1 MRRRTFLHTRI
12 FTEVLVRFPT
22 GVLSYA
28 DTSVRQHV
36 CTSMHQYI
44 CMSVHQRR
52 TFLHTR
58 IFTEVLVRFPT
69 GVLSY
74 ADTSVRQHVCTSMHQ
89 YICMSV
95 HQRSGVS
102 VRPCGLAVSNV
113 CFRPCPFI
121 CLVAS
126 SFLSAK
132 EYTNPPVCIVSP
144 LRGSIWLRSGSLSF
158 ICLVASSFLSAKE
171 YTNPPV
177 CIVSPLRGSI
187 WLRSGSL
194 WRSSAPSRCVFT
206 PYLCIQAAGQ
216 CSRCAYR
223 TRFRLSFGQLEGIGR
238 PIPAGL
244 VTGRSIPNPSRTD
257 SY

>member
-28 DTSVRQHV
+28 DTS
-36 CTSMHQYI
+36 I
-44 CMSVHQRR
+44 
-52 TFLHTR
+52 
-58 IFTEVLVRFPT
+58 
-69 GVLSY
+69 
-74 ADTSVRQHVCTSMHQ
+74 RQHVCTSMHQ

-102 VRPCGLAVSNV
+102 VRPCGPAFSNV
-113 CFRPCPFI
+113 CFRPSSLI

-132 EYTNPPVCIVSP
+132 EYTN
-144 LRGSIWLRSGSLSF
+144 L
-158 ICLVASSFLSAKE
+158 
-171 YTNPPV
+171 PV

-194 WRSSAPSRCVFT
+194 WRSSAPFRLVFT
-206 PYLCIQAAGQ
+206 PYLCPQAAGQ
-216 CSRCAYR
+216 CSRCAHR
-223 TRFRLSFGQLEGIGR
+223 PRFRLSFGQLEGIGR

>member
-1 MRRRTFLHTRI
+1 MR
-12 FTEVLVRFPT
+12 
-22 GVLSYA
+22 
-28 DTSVRQHV
+28 
-36 CTSMHQYI
+36 
-44 CMSVHQRR
+44 RR

-144 LRGSIWLRSGSLSF
+144 LRGSIWLRSGSL
-158 ICLVASSFLSAKE
+158 
-171 YTNPPV
+171 
-177 CIVSPLRGSI
+177 
-187 WLRSGSL
+187 
-194 WRSSAPSRCVFT
+194 WRSSAPFRLVFT

-216 CSRCAYR
+216 CSRCAHR
-223 TRFRLSFGQLEGIGR
+223 PRLRLSFGQQEGIGR

>member
-12 FTEVLVRFPT
+12 FTEVLVWFPT

-28 DTSVRQHV
+28 DTSIRQHA
-36 CTSMHQYI
+36 CT
-44 CMSVHQRR
+44 
-52 TFLHTR
+52 
-58 IFTEVLVRFPT
+58 
-69 GVLSY
+69 
-74 ADTSVRQHVCTSMHQ
+74 
-89 YICMSV
+89 SV

-102 VRPCGLAVSNV
+102 VRPCGPAFSNV
-113 CFRPCPFI
+113 CFRPC
-121 CLVAS
+121 
-126 SFLSAK
+126 
-132 EYTNPPVCIVSP
+132 
-144 LRGSIWLRSGSLSF
+144 SF

-171 YTNPPV
+171 YTNLPV

-206 PYLCIQAAGQ
+206 PYLCTQAAGQ
-216 CSRCAYR
+216 CSRCAHR
-223 TRFRLSFGQLEGIGR
+223 PRFRLSFGQLEGIGR

>member
-1 MRRRTFLHTRI
+1 MR
-12 FTEVLVRFPT
+12 
-22 GVLSYA
+22 
-28 DTSVRQHV
+28 
-36 CTSMHQYI
+36 
-44 CMSVHQRR
+44 RR

-102 VRPCGLAVSNV
+102 VRPCGPAFSNV
-113 CFRPCPFI
+113 CFRSSSLI

-132 EYTNPPVCIVSP
+132 EYTN
-144 LRGSIWLRSGSLSF
+144 L
-158 ICLVASSFLSAKE
+158 
-171 YTNPPV
+171 PV

-194 WRSSAPSRCVFT
+194 WCFYPLSLHPSGRAMFPMRTPPPVSSLFW
-206 PYLCIQAAGQ
+206 AAGRYRATETCGFGYRQ
-216 CSRCAYR
+216 VYPQSVADGFLLATANSKVSFELLKGFPVTPGNDLAPCGGGLPLRSREAC
-223 TRFRLSFGQLEGIGR
+223 FL
-238 PIPAGL
+238 PAVCVPEAAL
-244 VTGRSIPNPSRTD
+244 VP
-257 SY
+257 

>member
-12 FTEVLVRFPT
+12 FTEVLVW
-22 GVLSYA
+22 
-28 DTSVRQHV
+28 
-36 CTSMHQYI
+36 
-44 CMSVHQRR
+44 
-52 TFLHTR
+52 
-58 IFTEVLVRFPT
+58 FPT

-102 VRPCGLAVSNV
+102 VRPCGPAVSNV

-144 LRGSIWLRSGSLSF
+144 LRGSIWLRSGSL
-158 ICLVASSFLSAKE
+158 
-171 YTNPPV
+171 
-177 CIVSPLRGSI
+177 
-187 WLRSGSL
+187 
-194 WRSSAPSRCVFT
+194 WRCSAPSRCVFT
-206 PYLCIQAAGQ
+206 PYLCPPSGRAMLPMRTPPPVSSLFWAAGRYRATDTCGFGYRQ
-216 CSRCAYR
+216 VYPQSVADGFLLATANSKVSFELLKGFPVTPGNDLAPCGGGLPLRSREAC
-223 TRFRLSFGQLEGIGR
+223 FL
-238 PIPAGL
+238 PAVCVPEAAL
-244 VTGRSIPNPSRTD
+244 VP
-257 SY
+257 

>member
-12 FTEVLVRFPT
+12 FTEVLVWFPT

-28 DTSVRQHV
+28 DTSIRQHV
-36 CTSMHQYI
+36 CTSMHQYV
-44 CMSVHQRR
+44 CM
-52 TFLHTR
+52 
-58 IFTEVLVRFPT
+58 P
-69 GVLSY
+69 
-74 ADTSVRQHVCTSMHQ
+74 
-89 YICMSV
+89 V

-113 CFRPCPFI
+113 CFRPC
-121 CLVAS
+121 
-126 SFLSAK
+126 
-132 EYTNPPVCIVSP
+132 
-144 LRGSIWLRSGSLSF
+144 SF

-177 CIVSPLRGSI
+177 CIVSLLRGSI

-194 WRSSAPSRCVFT
+194 WRCSAPFRLVFT

-216 CSRCAYR
+216 RSRCAHR
-223 TRFRLSFGQLEGIGR
+223 PRFRPSFGQQEGIGR
-238 PIPAGL
+238 PIPLGL

-257 SY
+257 SCVLKDTARCPLSYSKGFRLLPETTLPLAGAGFPSEVGKPVSYLRYACRKLRLCRETNH

>member
-1 MRRRTFLHTRI
+1 MR
-12 FTEVLVRFPT
+12 
-22 GVLSYA
+22 
-28 DTSVRQHV
+28 
-36 CTSMHQYI
+36 
-44 CMSVHQRR
+44 RR

-102 VRPCGLAVSNV
+102 VRPCGPAFSNV
-113 CFRPCPFI
+113 CFRPC
-121 CLVAS
+121 
-126 SFLSAK
+126 
-132 EYTNPPVCIVSP
+132 
-144 LRGSIWLRSGSLSF
+144 SF

-171 YTNPPV
+171 YTNLPV

-194 WRSSAPSRCVFT
+194 WRFSTTSRCVFT
-206 PYLCIQAAGQ
+206 PYLCTQAAGQ
-216 CSRCAYR
+216 CSRCAHRTPAPSFFWAAGRYR
-223 TRFRLSFGQLEGIGR
+223 SPDTFGVGNRQVYPQSVWDGFLCPRRHSKVSFELLKGFPVTPGNDLAPCGGGLPLRSREACFL
-238 PIPAGL
+238 PAVCVPEAAL
-244 VTGRSIPNPSRTD
+244 VP
-257 SY
+257 

>member
-36 CTSMHQYI
+36 CTS
-44 CMSVHQRR
+44 
-52 TFLHTR
+52 
-58 IFTEVLVRFPT
+58 
-69 GVLSY
+69 
-74 ADTSVRQHVCTSMHQ
+74 
-89 YICMSV
+89 V

-102 VRPCGLAVSNV
+102 VRPCGLGASNV
-113 CFRPCPFI
+113 CFRPC
-121 CLVAS
+121 
-126 SFLSAK
+126 
-132 EYTNPPVCIVSP
+132 
-144 LRGSIWLRSGSLSF
+144 SL

-194 WRSSAPSRCVFT
+194 WRSSAPFRCVFT
-206 PYLCIQAAGQ
+206 PYLCPQAAGQ
-216 CSRCAYR
+216 CSRCAHRTPVSSLFWAAGRYR
-223 TRFRLSFGQLEGIGR
+223 ATDTCGFGYRQVYPQSVPNGFLLATANSKVSFELLKGFPVTPGNNLAPCGGGLPLRSREACFL
-238 PIPAGL
+238 PA
-244 VTGRSIPNPSRTD
+244 VCVPEAARVP
-257 SY
+257 

>member
-1 MRRRTFLHTRI
+1 M
-12 FTEVLVRFPT
+12 
-22 GVLSYA
+22 
-28 DTSVRQHV
+28 
-36 CTSMHQYI
+36 
-44 CMSVHQRR
+44 
-52 TFLHTR
+52 HTR

-113 CFRPCPFI
+113 CFRPC
-121 CLVAS
+121 
-126 SFLSAK
+126 
-132 EYTNPPVCIVSP
+132 
-144 LRGSIWLRSGSLSF
+144 SF

-171 YTNPPV
+171 YTNLPV

-194 WRSSAPSRCVFT
+194 WRCPAPSRCVSA
-206 PYLCIQAAGQ
+206 PYLCPQAAGQ
-216 CSRCAYR
+216 CSRCAHHP
-223 TRFRLSFGQLEGIGR
+223 RFRLSFGQQEGIGR
-238 PIPAGL
+238 PIPLGL

-257 SY
+257 SCVLKDTARCPLSYSKGFRLLPETTLPLAGEGFPSEVGKPVSYLRYACRKLRLCRETNH